1 MRASELAFR
10 VAKAQAP
17 TSAPTPAPSFA
28 PPFVPPLAPIAEA
41 TSCTPGAVAASS
53 LLSPLPAS
61 ARLADGTDPVEGA
74 AQWVLDEVVGEREAE
89 DRWRAREASRPEL
102 SKSESEE
109 FCAEQ
114 ARARE

>member
-1 MRASELAFR
+1 VRAL
-10 VAKAQAP
+10 V
-17 TSAPTPAPSFA
+17 
-28 PPFVPPLAPIAEA
+28 
-41 TSCTPGAVAASS
+41 
-53 LLSPLPAS
+53 
-61 ARLADGTDPVEGA
+61 
-74 AQWVLDEVVGEREAE
+74 VLDEVVGEREAE